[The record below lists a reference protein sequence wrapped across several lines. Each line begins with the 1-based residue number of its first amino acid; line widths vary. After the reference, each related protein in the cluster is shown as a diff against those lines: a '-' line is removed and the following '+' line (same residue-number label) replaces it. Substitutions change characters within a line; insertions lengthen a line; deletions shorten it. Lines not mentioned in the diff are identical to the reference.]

1 MMPHNDFVSECA
13 IFLTALVICIIAN
26 IIGLISIGELKFK
39 PNFTQVTKFLAI
51 LMRAES
57 NRPDAYQPT
66 SANENVE
73 KPKESKRKNLSKLI
87 QNYKNKTKA
96 KAKRMKER
104 LGRRRNRDRNRYR
117 GRREDRD
124 RDRREDRSGDRRDD
138 RSRDR
143 RDDRSRDR
151 REDRSMHR
159 GEERGRQEYN
169 RDIYRDESND
179 SVGYEEPSD
188 IWMAEN
194 YLKQWRET
202 QDDNESRKTLAMNW
216 RRSQLRRSMM
226 DRKPNNL

>member
-1 MMPHNDFVSECA
+1 
-13 IFLTALVICIIAN
+13 
-26 IIGLISIGELKFK
+26 
-39 PNFTQVTKFLAI
+39 
-51 LMRAES
+51 MRAES

-66 SANENVE
+66 STNQNVE
-73 KPKESKRKNLSKLI
+73 KPKESKRKNLNKLI

-104 LGRRRNRDRNRYR
+104 LDRRRKRDRNRYR
-117 GRREDRD
+117 GKRE
-124 RDRREDRSGDRRDD
+124 
-138 RSRDR
+138 
-143 RDDRSRDR
+143 DRSRDR
-151 REDRSMHR
+151 REDRSRHR
-159 GEERGRQEYN
+159 GEERDRQEYN
-169 RDIYRDESND
+169 RDISRDESND

>member
-1 MMPHNDFVSECA
+1 
-13 IFLTALVICIIAN
+13 
-26 IIGLISIGELKFK
+26 
-39 PNFTQVTKFLAI
+39 
-51 LMRAES
+51 MRAES

-66 SANENVE
+66 PTNENVE
-73 KPKESKRKNLSKLI
+73 KPKESKRKNLNKLI

-104 LGRRRNRDRNRYR
+104 LDRRRKRDRNRYK
-117 GRREDRD
+117 GKRE
-124 RDRREDRSGDRRDD
+124 
-138 RSRDR
+138 
-143 RDDRSRDR
+143 DRSRDR
-151 REDRSMHR
+151 REDRSRHR
-159 GEERGRQEYN
+159 GEERDRQEYN
-169 RDIYRDESND
+169 RDISRDESND

>member
-1 MMPHNDFVSECA
+1 MGTRGILRDLKMNSSENNSTYLRSKFVTMMPHNDFVSECA

-26 IIGLISIGELKFK
+26 IIGLISIA
-39 PNFTQVTKFLAI
+39 V

-73 KPKESKRKNLSKLI
+73 RPKESKRKNLSKLI

-143 RDDRSRDR
+143 R
-151 REDRSMHR
+151 EDRSGIEAKKEVDKNIIAISIVMK
-159 GEERGRQEYN
+159 
-169 RDIYRDESND
+169 
-179 SVGYEEPSD
+179 V
-188 IWMAEN
+188 
-194 YLKQWRET
+194 
-202 QDDNESRKTLAMNW
+202 
-216 RRSQLRRSMM
+216 
-226 DRKPNNL
+226 

>member
-1 MMPHNDFVSECA
+1 MGTHPIFESDFDCLTECA
-13 IFLTALVICIIAN
+13 IFLTALVVCIIAN
-26 IIGLISIGELKFK
+26 IIGLISIA
-39 PNFTQVTKFLAI
+39 V

-66 SANENVE
+66 STNQNVE
-73 KPKESKRKNLSKLI
+73 KPKESKRKNLNKLI

-104 LGRRRNRDRNRYR
+104 LDRRRKRDRNRNR
-117 GRREDRD
+117 GRRQDPD
-124 RDRREDRSGDRRDD
+124 RDRRE
-138 RSRDR
+138 
-143 RDDRSRDR
+143 DRSRDR
-151 REDRSMHR
+151 REDRSRDR
-159 GEERGRQEYN
+159 GEERDRQEYN

>member
-26 IIGLISIGELKFK
+26 IIGLISIA
-39 PNFTQVTKFLAI
+39 V

-66 SANENVE
+66 STNENVE

-143 RDDRSRDR
+143 REDRSRDR
-151 REDRSMHR
+151 REDRSRHR